1 MLCWGY
7 LAYDVS
13 FICHALLFP
22 LRKLMEQSVFFL
34 SSNLR
39 LMFHNND
46 NAWHIRHALR
56 YLSAIYSANIECN
69 ETINIAQQYPIEASK
84 LHRTKTKRST
94 SQRFHERQNWC
105 VAACCSHRRRW
116 PIYTKSIFWIVVF
129 RAHNDARCLARGAAR
144 SPQGV

>member
-1 MLCWGY
+1 MLRLLGLWCFVY
-7 LAYDVS
+7 LPCLAISASKIDGTK
-13 FICHALLFP
+13 C
-22 LRKLMEQSVFFL
+22 VFSL
-34 SSNLR
+34 INLR